1 MAYANI
7 LDTILNTPNHDS
19 YTRSAALGDA
29 FMDIDTRSTARPMER
44 AASTRLKDDVAE
56 AVTKVAATSA
66 PTVVKFASV
75 EQAVKFGG
83 VIAKYAAKYPD
94 LKPAA
99 EAAARL
105 ARVASKTPE
114 QMALDGAT
122 KLADYINPAI
132 VPAWAR
138 QVRSD
143 IAILHSVRNQ
153 FHQAAQ
159 KKAKQASLQVFDK
172 SVAADHTKS
181 LMNAAG
187 DADYLEPSA
196 MMGEDDA
203 HVPGTRF
210 AGQKHTAN
218 DKTPRLV
225 TNPVAPKNINPTRTT
240 KAAALRLRPTETK
253 EVRFTA
259 ATITKLTSAGHSL
272 DKIFKAASKVAGA
285 VKTKVAFEEF
295 FKGLKKT
302 NTKIALTQIDCSL
315 LKGKLA
321 TNNTI
326 VGEKKCAT
334 CSYRKGMHCGFTG
347 GTLITVP
354 GIESVR
360 PQHRVAS
367 GAPKDGYGIMREF
380 DMVTPKVANDIEF
393 NKTAEM
399 SDSDF
404 FSGSQ
409 GMEI

>member
-1 MAYANI
+1 
-7 LDTILNTPNHDS
+7 LD
-19 YTRSAALGDA
+19 A
-29 FMDIDTRSTARPMER
+29 DTRPTARPIER
-44 AASTRLKDDVAE
+44 TASAPLKGDIALAVSKE
-56 AVTKVAATSA
+56 ATAK

-75 EQAVKFGG
+75 EQAVKFGA
-83 VIAKYAAKYPD
+83 VIAKHAAKYPD
-94 LKPAA
+94 LRDAA
-99 EAAARL
+99 QAAARL

-114 QMALDGAT
+114 QMALDGAS

-132 VPAWAR
+132 VPAWAK
-138 QVRSD
+138 QVRAD

-153 FHQAAQ
+153 FHQAAE

-172 SVAADHTKS
+172 SIAADHTKS

-196 MMGEDDA
+196 MMGDDDS

-210 AGQKHTAN
+210 AGQKHVADKNTA
-218 DKTPRLV
+218 RV
-225 TNPVAPKNINPTRTT
+225 VSNPVAPKTIAPTRTT
-240 KAAALRLRPTETK
+240 KAANLRLRPAAEPK
-253 EVRFTA
+253 EVNFTA
-259 ATITKLTSAGHSL
+259 ATITKLTSMGHSL
-272 DKIFKAASKVAGA
+272 DKIFKAGSKVAGA
-285 VKTKVAFEEF
+285 VQTKVAFEAF

-321 TNNTI
+321 TSNTI
-326 VGEKKCAT
+326 VGEKKCAN

-354 GIESVR
+354 GIENVQPS
-360 PQHRVAS
+360 HRVAS

-393 NKTAEM
+393 NKTADW

-404 FSGSQ
+404 FSGPS
-409 GMEI
+409 GMDI